1 MAIVIQ
7 REYSDAVYYVHN
19 FVEDKVLCNNSK
31 DKESIISK
39 ITLPTSEIEAAYL
52 ILSITRSVNIDV
64 MKWKIA
70 LNNVILT
77 REFKPHIEKIMN
89 DSYVQSVFVYDVSKI
104 VNSNE
109 VLLKISCNAKGYI
122 YLDGA
127 TLVALLRYKGFHI
140 HIYCKVDPY
149 TLANPIQNSF
159 NIAPSFKA
167 NEILL
172 NIGVVSPSNSLLNV
186 ATYSDERKIKLFKG
200 YNVVEVKLDRNDITA
215 FSITSDNEGLR
226 HIFSCIIF
234 RYSEF
239 PKIVVNDLKIEKSTI
254 KLKLTNVGNSRSDK
268 LELVIIRHG
277 IPIYRASLKSLEP
290 HEQLDYEIDIETLK
304 QMNIKTNGIV
314 LRIVWSKAYQL
325 FEQDIPIKIKE

>member
-1 MAIVIQ
+1 VAIVIQ
-7 REYSDAVYYVHN
+7 REHTDTVYYVHN

-31 DKESIISK
+31 NKESIISK
-39 ITLPTSEIEAAYL
+39 ISLPTPEIEAAYL

-77 REFKPHIEKIMN
+77 REFKPHIEKTVN
-89 DSYVQSVFVYDVSKI
+89 EDYTQAVFVYDVSKI
-104 VNSNE
+104 VNSND
-109 VLLKISCNAKGYI
+109 VLLRILCNAKGYI

-140 HIYCKVDPY
+140 HMYCEVDPY
-149 TLANPIQNSF
+149 TLVNPVQKPLTIV
-159 NIAPSFKA
+159 PSFKA

-172 NIGVVSPSNSLLNV
+172 NMGVTSPSNSLLNV
-186 ATYSDERKIKLFKG
+186 ATYGGEKKIKLFKG
-200 YNVVEVKLDRNDITA
+200 YNVFEVKLDRNDVTA
-215 FSITSDNEGLR
+215 FRIISDNENLR
-226 HIFSCIIF
+226 HIFSCTIF

-239 PKIVVNDLKIEKSTI
+239 PKIVVEDLRIEKSAI
-254 KLKLTNVGNSRSDK
+254 KFRLTNVGNSRSDK
-268 LELVIIRHG
+268 LELLIIRHG
-277 IPIYRASLKSLEP
+277 IPIYRVSLKSLEP
-290 HEQLDYEIDIETLK
+290 QEHLDYEIGIESIK
-304 QMNIKTNGIV
+304 QANVKTNGVV